1 MTNRRAFTLVE
12 LMVVVGIM
20 GLLGTISVGG
30 YRAMRRG
37 MEEKGTMQ
45 NVNFFI
51 RAAYQ
56 RAQIDRQPTAIFFW
70 NETLRAS
77 TADDNE
83 IVVGKAVAVRRSGRF
98 TAIVGQYLYDEF
110 ADLEKSYPEDG
121 STASSSSENSIYL
134 YPLDNLN
141 RLESSG
147 NLLRSTVEG
156 RVYRQTPG
164 ITFLAGTSNK
174 NAKDDS
180 ITLPVYAFKVID
192 QGGVTWEPGM
202 AYGFEFANIEL
213 PRGYI
218 FESSYSTSL
227 SSPVK
232 EAGTMTFGVGANS
245 GNGMSVGAGMGS
257 RTSIGIYAL
266 RPGASGSLEAK
277 HVGDSADPSRSL

>member
-1 MTNRRAFTLVE
+1 MINRRAFTLVE

-30 YRAMRRG
+30 YRAMRIG

-56 RAQIDRQPTAIFFW
+56 RAQIDRQPTVIFFW
-70 NETLRAS
+70 NETLRGS

-83 IVVGKAVAVRRSGRF
+83 VVVGKAVAVRRSGRF
-98 TAIVGQYLYDEF
+98 TAVGGQYLYDEF
-110 ADLEKSYPEDG
+110 ADLERSYPEDG
-121 STASSSSENSIYL
+121 SSAANNSENALYL
-134 YPLDNLN
+134 YPLDNVSQ
-141 RLESSG
+141 LESSG

-156 RVYRQTPG
+156 CVYKQTPG
-164 ITFLAGTSNK
+164 LTYLTGTENK
-174 NAKDDS
+174 TLDS
-180 ITLPVYAFKVID
+180 GSLTVYAFKLID

-232 EAGTMTFGVGANS
+232 EAGTMTFSAAANS
-245 GNGMSVGAGMGS
+245 GSGMTSGGGMGS

-266 RPGASGSLEAK
+266 RPGASGALEAK